1 LLPALAPDF
10 VPELRWSSNFHV
22 GNLAIHIDGYPV
34 AFRKDVLSS
43 GTWLQYAIAGSF
55 ALSLLFSLAGLPNLA
70 DAAVPEAH
78 RNVLIERIGF
88 LCLLKLRCGDDFAS
102 RAGSAWRLLYCL
114 SLMPWLR
121 RYREAIS
128 FDTRVLEGVNS
139 DDDSSTGSQ
148 PLPKKPQLKLE
159 SGMGLGVVSSQT
171 AASEIEHL
179 KSKLLLLE
187 KENKRL
193 TMTVA
198 MVMSAPREDVDSDG
212 RGTDADITPA
222 DMPSSEETRIN
233 L

>member
-1 LLPALAPDF
+1 LVANSDGPDKLP
-10 VPELRWSSNFHV
+10 RWESSNSYRRLSRRIPKGRFV
-22 GNLAIHIDGYPV
+22 FWYV
-34 AFRKDVLSS
+34 ASIRYCWQFCAV
-43 GTWLQYAIAGSF
+43 F
-55 ALSLLFSLAGLPNLA
+55 AFLTRWAPNLA

-128 FDTRVLEGVNS
+128 FDTRVLEGANS

-148 PLPKKPQLKLE
+148 PLPKQPQLKLE
-159 SGMGLGVVSSQT
+159 SDMGLGVVSSQT

-198 MVMSAPREDVDSDG
+198 MVMSAPREGVDSEG
-212 RGTDADITPA
+212 RGTEADITPA
-222 DMPSSEETRIN
+222 DMPPSEDTRVN